1 MDYKY
6 INQLLELYWSCKTTL
21 EEEEILRTFFSQID
35 IPEEFEKYR
44 PLFLYE
50 QVERKT
56 NVLGNDFDEKILSMI
71 DEPIPVKAR
80 TVSFTQRLMPLFRA
94 AAIVAIILTLGNAA
108 QVAFNSGTDDYNYNT
123 AGIEQMQQGT
133 AVAFSKDSTTVDSMK
148 QSNLQGLTNEA
159 IVPSTKN

>member
-6 INQLLELYWSCKTTL
+6 INQLLELYWDCKTTL
-21 EEEEILRTFFSQID
+21 EEEEILRSFFSQID

-80 TVSFTQRLMPLFRA
+80 NITFTQRLMPLFRA
-94 AAIVAIILTLGNAA
+94 AAIVAIILTLGNAS
-108 QVAFNSGTDDYNYNT
+108 QVAFQPKDTPQITENDLYEKPTD
-123 AGIEQMQQGT
+123 GVE
-133 AVAFSKDSTTVDSMK
+133 VAKADTMRQDSMK
-148 QSNLQGLTNEA
+148 LSEA
-159 IVPSTKN
+159 PILK

>member
-6 INQLLELYWSCKTTL
+6 INQLLERYWDGKTTL

-35 IPEEFEKYR
+35 IPEELEKYR

-56 NVLGNDFDEKILSMI
+56 NVLGSDFDEKILSMI

-80 TVSFTQRLMPLFRA
+80 TITFTQRLMPLFRA
-94 AAIVAIILTLGNAA
+94 AAIVAIVLTLGNAA
-108 QVAFNSGTDDYNYNT
+108 QVAFNSGTDNYNT
-123 AGIEQMQQGT
+123 NTADMEQIQQGA

-159 IVPSTKN
+159 ILPPTTN